1 MWLVWNWMQ
10 IFESLLLLIFEP
22 IQPPFSEM
30 PVFEVPNGTIC
41 FDQRGS
47 RASTPIL
54 LIHGLGCQLIHWP
67 DSLLDGLV
75 NAGYRTVVFD
85 NRDTGLSF
93 ECGAPPPTIPDLI
106 QALDDPNSLTP
117 SYTLA
122 DMATDSIALLDHI
135 GQSGAHIVGVS
146 MGGMIAQYMA
156 INHPERVF
164 SLTLLMSS
172 TGSLETPKPGPEV
185 IGALATSIVTPTR
198 EEKIEATRNLDRL
211 FGGPHYDSCE
221 VGVGRFVEQAYDR
234 AHRPDGVLRQLA
246 AILSDGD
253 RRELLRK
260 VETPSLAF
268 HGNADPLVD
277 SFGSK
282 DLAATL
288 PNCQLQIIEKLGH
301 DLPEPVI
308 PVILEEILNHI
319 ESVEAAR

>member
-1 MWLVWNWMQ
+1 
-10 IFESLLLLIFEP
+10 
-22 IQPPFSEM
+22 M
-30 PVFEVPNGTIC
+30 PVFKVPEGTIC

-47 RASTPIL
+47 RASPPIL

-75 NAGYRTVVFD
+75 DAGYRTVVFD

-93 ECGAPPPTIPDLI
+93 ECGSAPPTIPELL
-106 QALDDPNSLTP
+106 QALDDPNSVSP
-117 SYTLA
+117 SYSLA
-122 DMATDSIALLDHI
+122 DMASDSIALLDHI

-164 SLTLLMSS
+164 SLSLLMSS
-172 TGSLETPKPGPEV
+172 TGSLETPRPGPEV
-185 IGALATSIVTPTR
+185 IGALAASIVTPTR
-198 EEKIEATRNLDRL
+198 EEKIEATRNSDRL

-234 AHRPDGVLRQLA
+234 AHRPEGVLRQLA
-246 AILSDGD
+246 AIVSDGD
-253 RRELLRK
+253 RRDLLRR
-260 VETPSLAF
+260 VETPCLAL

-277 SFGSK
+277 PYGSK
-282 DLAATL
+282 DLASNL
-288 PNCQLQIIEKLGH
+288 PNCRLRIIEKLGH

-308 PVILEEILNHI
+308 PVIVEEILSLI

>member
-1 MWLVWNWMQ
+1 
-10 IFESLLLLIFEP
+10 
-22 IQPPFSEM
+22 M
-30 PVFEVPNGTIC
+30 PVFKVPSGTIC

-47 RASTPIL
+47 RASPPIL

-75 NAGYRTVVFD
+75 DAGYRTVVFD

-93 ECGAPPPTIPDLI
+93 ECEAPPPTIPELL
-106 QALDDPNSLTP
+106 QALDDPTSLNP
-117 SYTLA
+117 SYSLA
-122 DMATDSIALLDHI
+122 DMAADSIALLDHI

-156 INHPERVF
+156 INHPARVF
-164 SLTLLMSS
+164 SLSLLMSS

-185 IGALATSIVTPTR
+185 IGALATSIVSPTR
-198 EEKIEATRNLDRL
+198 EEKIEATRNSDRL

-246 AILSDGD
+246 AILSDQD
-253 RRELLRK
+253 RRELLSR
-260 VETPSLAF
+260 VDIPSLAL
-268 HGNADPLVD
+268 HGDVDPLVD
-277 SFGSK
+277 PYGSK
-282 DLAATL
+282 DLATSL
-288 PNCQLQIIEKLGH
+288 SNCRLRIVEKLGH

-308 PVILEEILNHI
+308 PVIVEEILDLI